1 MSFDV
6 KLYKGGFYR
15 NPSVAPEKI
24 YVAGGCSPLYNKVIV
39 FDMDET
45 LGHFNELI
53 ELMKALQIVNSM
65 YSNGSTTSIFPI
77 DEHGFFN
84 TVMDLYPEFLRK
96 GIIHILEFVLQKKQG
111 ANIGH
116 YLYKIYMYTNNIYS
130 PEFPQKISRYIDYR
144 LNTSGFFDKLICAFK
159 INGIV
164 IEPLRT
170 THKKTY
176 NDFINCTMLPKHT
189 EICYIDDTYYDTMKN
204 KKIYYIQP
212 YYYHH
217 GMTKEAIIH
226 RFINS
231 HLFHKYTIHISDN
244 IINEIHSVIIGC
256 FANIKNY
263 NKSSSEY
270 KNDITVSQ
278 KISYHVK
285 EFFYMTTRKIKTKKN
300 RKMYSRFT
308 KKKK

>member
-6 KLYKGGFYR
+6 KLYRGGSYR
-15 NPSVAPEKI
+15 NPSIAPEKI

-45 LGHFNELI
+45 LGHFNEMI
-53 ELMKALQIVNSM
+53 ELMKALKIVNSM
-65 YSNGSTTSIFPI
+65 HSTGSTTIFPV
-77 DEHGFFN
+77 DDQGFFN

-96 GIIHILEFVLQKKQG
+96 GIIHILEFVLHKKQSKECF
-111 ANIGH
+111 
-116 YLYKIYMYTNNIYS
+116 KIHMYTNNIYS
-130 PEFPQKISRYIDYR
+130 PDFPHKISQYIDHR
-144 LNTSGFFDKLICAFK
+144 LNTNDFFDRLICAFK
-159 INGIV
+159 INGVI

-170 THKKTY
+170 TNKKTY
-176 NDFINCTMLPKHT
+176 SDFINCTMLPKNT

-204 KKIYYIQP
+204 KKMYYIQP
-212 YYYHH
+212 YFYHH
-217 GMTKEAIIH
+217 GLTKEGIIH

-231 HLFHKYTIHISDN
+231 HLFHKHTIELADN
-244 IINEIHSVIIGC
+244 IVNEIPSILTSC
-256 FANIKNY
+256 FASIKNY
-263 NKSSSEY
+263 NKSPNEY

-300 RKMYSRFT
+300 KKMYSRFT

>member
-1 MSFDV
+1 MLFDV
-6 KLYKGGFYR
+6 KLYRGSSLKNLSY
-15 NPSVAPEKI
+15 PPEKI
-24 YVAGGCSPLYNKVIV
+24 YDAGGSAPVCNKAIV

-45 LGHFNELI
+45 LGHFNDLI
-53 ELMKALQIVNSM
+53 ELLKALKTVNSM
-65 YSNGSTTSIFPI
+65 YSTNITGIFPV
-77 DEHGFFN
+77 EEQSFFN
-84 TVMDLYPEFLRK
+84 TVMDLFPEFLRK

-111 ANIGH
+111 ASMNH
-116 YLYKIYMYTNNIYS
+116 HCYKIYMYTNNIYS
-130 PEFPQKISRYIDYR
+130 PEFPQKISHYIDHR
-144 LNTSGFFDKLICAFK
+144 LNVSGFFDKLICAFK
-159 INGIV
+159 INGVV

-204 KKIYYIQP
+204 KKIFYIHP
-212 YYYHH
+212 YFYHH

-231 HLFHKYTIHISDN
+231 HLFHKYTISLEDN
-244 IINEIHSVIIGC
+244 IVNEIHSVILGF

-263 NKSSSEY
+263 NKSSAEY
-270 KNDITVSQ
+270 KNDTTVSQ

-285 EFFYMTTRKIKTKKN
+285 EFFYMTTRKIKTRKNKKI
-300 RKMYSRFT
+300 YSRFT